1 MLELHTQVQT
11 RVRGSQILV
20 FPGKRTFGSR
30 SERVAEERRMLLEE
44 YLKMLLRL
52 CTGDPRSPLHNDT
65 TKSAF
70 LVALPFFAEETL
82 AMDPI

>member
-1 MLELHTQVQT
+1 
-11 RVRGSQILV
+11 
-20 FPGKRTFGSR
+20 
-30 SERVAEERRMLLEE
+30 VAEERRMLLEE